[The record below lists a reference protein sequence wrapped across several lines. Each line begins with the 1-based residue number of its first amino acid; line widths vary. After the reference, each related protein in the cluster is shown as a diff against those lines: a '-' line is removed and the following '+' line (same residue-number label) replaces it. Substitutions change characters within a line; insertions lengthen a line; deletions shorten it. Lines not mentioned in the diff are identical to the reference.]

1 MVAGDSFPCG
11 DGRTTDPVASVLSAA
26 PVVLI
31 LGASTAAGRF
41 FLERA
46 SVTAAMRLIAVS
58 RKVPAK
64 SDSGV
69 TWLQHDLAESAVPA
83 NPSVLVSFGPV
94 GLAAQQLAASA
105 SIGRVVA
112 LSSASTVFKSESGDA
127 TERALMHSI
136 AADEQRLIELCKA
149 RNVSLDLFKTTMI
162 YGGDED
168 SNVSRLGELIQT
180 LPVLPVVGNGLRS
193 PVHAQDLADLAIKA
207 LADSDASR
215 GTWLLEGGERLR
227 YRELLYRIAA
237 ARGRTTRVVQV
248 PLAVVRATLTLAQWS
263 GRLLDVNAAMLAR
276 QAEDLVVDD
285 RPARKRLGWN
295 PRRFSP

>member
-1 MVAGDSFPCG
+1 MNPG
-11 DGRTTDPVASVLSAA
+11 T
-26 PVVLI
+26 VVLV
-31 LGASTAAGRF
+31 LGASTTVGQY

-46 SVTAAMRLIAVS
+46 RRACSMPLIAVS
-58 RKVPAK
+58 RTPPKRAC
-64 SDSGV
+64 SGV
-69 TWLQHDLAESAVPA
+69 TWLQHDLSEGPITADPG
-83 NPSVLVSFGPV
+83 VLISFGPV
-94 GLAAQQLAASA
+94 GFAVRQLAACA
-105 SIGRVVA
+105 AIGRVIA
-112 LSSASTVFKSESGDA
+112 ISSASTLFKTESTDPA
-127 TERALMHSI
+127 ERALMDHI
-136 AADEQRLIELCKA
+136 HRDEQRLTGFCAEKGIAL
-149 RNVSLDLFKTTMI
+149 SLFKTTMI

-168 SNVSRLGELIQT
+168 ANVSRLGELIQT

-207 LADSDASR
+207 LADGDASQ
-215 GTWLLEGGERLR
+215 GTWFLEGGERLR

-285 RPARKRLGWN
+285 RPARKRLGWD